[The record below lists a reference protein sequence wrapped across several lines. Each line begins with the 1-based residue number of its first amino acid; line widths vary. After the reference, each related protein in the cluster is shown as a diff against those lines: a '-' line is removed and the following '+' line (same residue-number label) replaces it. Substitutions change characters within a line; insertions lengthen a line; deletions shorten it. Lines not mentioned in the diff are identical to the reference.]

1 MTEEMGVVTQLEVDR
16 LMKKLSRERAR
27 VLKEFVMKV
36 YALAVEEEFFQCYIS
51 SLPDVDELRKLIEND
66 ASTMRYRIWPTI
78 NGIMV
83 KREA

>member
-27 VLKEFVMKV
+27 VLKV